1 MDKAVLHKLAE
12 VLATAYMEMMP
23 FDRRPRIRRTRVKP
37 NYQALQR
44 YILEDEVERSLDPRF
59 LTEEDY
65 TDYPEYEEPWTK
77 EDDGSDLIAR
87 YGM

>member
-1 MDKAVLHKLAE
+1 MDKPTLHKLAE
-12 VLATAYMEMMP
+12 ALAAAYMYMMP
-23 FDRRPRIRRTRVKP
+23 FDRRPRMRRTRVHP

-65 TDYPEYEEPWTK
+65 TDYPEYEPWIEE